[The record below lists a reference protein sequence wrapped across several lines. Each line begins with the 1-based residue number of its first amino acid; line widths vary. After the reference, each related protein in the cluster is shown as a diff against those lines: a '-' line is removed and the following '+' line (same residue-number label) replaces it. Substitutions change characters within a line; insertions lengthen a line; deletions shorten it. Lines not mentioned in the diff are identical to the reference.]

1 MKTPLQINH
10 KAINESLEKLAS
22 ELQIYKNVLEFTE
35 VITGKKELLT
45 IEQIEA
51 EILKNS
57 NYTNIQLVAEL
68 KGLSKE
74 YNYVLNNFNAFNK
87 DNYTDTLEI
96 KESVVEAIK
105 NANTTYLTEQ
115 AEQVNRKLI
124 KVVEILNSIN
134 RNFSKALV
142 SDYNGVWSVNL
153 QLLQMLT
160 NEINR

>member
-1 MKTPLQINH
+1 MTPLYVNH
-10 KAINESLEKLAS
+10 QAIKTATEKLYS
-22 ELQIYKNVLEFTE
+22 ELQIMKNVIEFTE
-35 VITGKKELLT
+35 TITGKKELLPLEE
-45 IEQIEA
+45 IDS

-57 NYTNIQLVAEL
+57 EYKNIQLVASL
-68 KGLSKE
+68 KGIEKE
-74 YNYVLNNFNAFNK
+74 YNYILSNLNKFNK

-115 AEQVNRKLI
+115 AEQVNRKLL
-124 KVVEILNSIN
+124 KVVEILNSVN
-134 RNFSKALV
+134 RNLSKALV